1 MTLLQRSRE
10 QVLEYARAI
19 EEKGLI
25 FGTWGNVSCIM
36 EAEKM
41 VITPSGIDCKMLQP
55 DDMVA
60 VNLQGEMIESKW
72 KPSTEL
78 LLHLEI
84 YKARN
89 DSFAIIHT
97 HSKYATVFAVARKEI
112 AVVTEEMAQ
121 LFGGSVPVAQYALPG
136 SQELAVNAV
145 TALGETGFAAL
156 LANHG
161 VVCLG
166 ETLAEAFQ
174 RCQVL
179 ERSAEILLW
188 SSLLGDPY
196 KLTSKEVRKLR
207 KNFLE
212 DYGQDK

>member
-1 MTLLQRSRE
+1 MTLLQRSKE
-10 QVLEYARAI
+10 QVLEYARGI
-19 EEKGLI
+19 EEEGLI
-25 FGTWGNVSCIM
+25 FGTWGNVSCLM
-36 EAEKM
+36 EAEKV
-41 VITPSGIDCKMLQP
+41 VITPSGIDCKILQP

-60 VNLQGEMIESKW
+60 VNLQGEVVESRW

-89 DSFAIIHT
+89 DALAIIHT

-121 LFGGSVPVAQYALPG
+121 MLGGSVPVAQYAMPG
-136 SQELAVNAV
+136 SQELAFNAV
-145 TALGETGFAAL
+145 TALGKRGFAVL

-166 ETLAEAFQ
+166 KTLAEAFQ

-188 SSLLGDPY
+188 SRLLGDPC
-196 KLTSKEVRKLR
+196 KLTSKEVSKLR
-207 KNFLE
+207 KGFME